1 MLFISEFSTNELVP
15 AICPQCGA
23 PIEVNPDLEASVCSF
38 CGTPFITKNAIDKF
52 YITNNVNI
60 HNSNDTYNVQVGKK
74 GFAQSAFEYMG
85 KRAEAREK
93 ASAEAREQA
102 RQAAER
108 LAIQEAEARERARIK
123 EEKAS
128 ESHKS
133 FWRGIGNFFLWSA
146 FFPVMLI
153 VLFITRASE
162 KRQNTQLISHGF
174 EPKELTPIPFIWI
187 IVGAFFFLATL
198 GNVIGE
204 ERPVTSA
211 PPSSTTTSSAVSSS
225 HDIPSN
231 WYENE
236 PIIYDNEKFSE
247 ETVTDSF
254 QGFQFEIPKSWNKRE
269 QSSNVFYYPFKTN
282 LKTYLMLGSLD
293 IDDGT
298 DFSDDVFYKTIVNGY
313 ISGLTRDG
321 SVNNIKVYPLR
332 INGKVAACIE
342 ALYTVQTTNDNSTTL
357 PAILYLIPSP
367 HRVLIM
373 TAILGNPAI
382 NINLDDLRA
391 VVQSVSFTGS

>member
-1 MLFISEFSTNELVP
+1 MLFISEFTTNELVP

-38 CGTPFITKNAIDKF
+38 CGTPFITKNAINKF

-74 GFAQSAFEYMG
+74 GIAQSAFEYMG
-85 KRAEAREK
+85 KRAEARER
-93 ASAEAREQA
+93 ATAEAREKA

-108 LAIQEAEARERARIK
+108 QAIQEAEARERARLK
-123 EEKAS
+123 EEKAT
-128 ESHKS
+128 ESRQR
-133 FWRGIGNFFLWSA
+133 FWRGIGNFFLWSIL
-146 FFPVMLI
+146 FPVMLI

-187 IVGAFFFLATL
+187 IVGAFFFLASL
-198 GNVIGE
+198 GNMIGE
-204 ERPVTSA
+204 DRQVTTTT
-211 PPSSTTTSSAVSSS
+211 PSSTTASSTFSSS

-236 PIIYDNEKFSE
+236 PIIYDNKKFSE
-247 ETVTDSF
+247 ETVTDTF
-254 QGFQFEIPKSWNKRE
+254 QGFQFEIPKSWNKKE
-269 QSSNVFYYPFKTN
+269 QSSNVLYYPFKTS
-282 LKTYLMLGSLD
+282 LKTFLILDSLD

-298 DFSDDVFYKTIVNGY
+298 DFSDDVFYKTVVNGY
-313 ISGLTRDG
+313 ISGLTSDG

-332 INGKVAACIE
+332 INGKAAAYFE
-342 ALYTVQTTNDNSTTL
+342 AMYTVHISNDNSTSF
-357 PAILYLIPSP
+357 PAIVYLIPSP
-367 HRVLIM
+367 HKVLIM
-373 TAILGNPAI
+373 TAALGNPAI
-382 NINLDDLRA
+382 NINLDDLQA
-391 VVQSVSFTGS
+391 VVQSVSFTGN